1 MVINKI
7 LICLVFIL
15 TLSFQNLTKADDIR
29 DFQIEG
35 MSIGDSLLDYYP
47 QKEIKKF
54 IKTYY
59 PKSKNFYVR
68 EIASNKFKTY
78 DGVQFAFKKKDK
90 DYKIY
95 GINGYIFF
103 ETNFKKCLNKMN
115 EIEKELDE
123 LFTDSVKDKQANRS
137 HQADTSGKSKQWQI
151 QYLLDNNGGVVSLE
165 CVDWSNKLT
174 KNKGFTDNLNIA
186 FYSKEYETFVRYEA
200 Y

>member
-1 MVINKI
+1 MRALITI
-7 LICLVFIL
+7 LVLLIGLQ
-15 TLSFQNLTKADDIR
+15 SWSKADDIK
-29 DFQIEG
+29 DFEIEG

-47 QKEIKKF
+47 QKKIKKF

-59 PKSKNFYVR
+59 PKSKNFYLR
-68 EIASNKFKTY
+68 EIVSNKFKTY

-90 DYKIY
+90 NYKIY

-115 EIEKELDE
+115 EIEIELDE

-174 KNKGFTDNLNIA
+174 KNKGFTMTA
-186 FYSKEYETFVRYEA
+186 SCAPYKYCKKTYKT
-200 Y
+200 